1 MSNGRGAESACI
13 IIALLLVLAVC
24 KLAQTVVEPAAFAIF
39 IITIASPVK
48 KALRPKVGNGAAIA
62 MTLVATVFVILA
74 LLSLIAWEAREIVDW
89 VNRNIDRIQDGLI
102 ASTSWL
108 EAHDIFVLAMIADQ
122 FDPARIVRILQAAA
136 LKVNALL
143 AFALIVMIYVALGL
157 NEADVIRGRVA
168 ALKNKEASRRLLAA
182 GEKIAR
188 KFRTYI
194 VVRTGASIA
203 TGLAVWLLA
212 RLVGLEMAAA
222 CGMLAFSLNYL
233 PYIGSFIVTVLLPL
247 FAMVHFGSMEMA
259 ALVLL
264 GVLFIQAVIGSYL
277 EPVFSGEALAISPPL
292 VLFSIVLWTFVWG
305 ALGAFLGVPIA
316 IALIT
321 LLAEFPST
329 RSISDILSGGRID
342 PEPAELQEI
351 QTR

>member
-1 MSNGRGAESACI
+1 MVNGRGAATACI

-24 KLAQTVVEPAAFAIF
+24 KVAQTVIEPAAFAIF
-39 IITIASPVK
+39 IITIVLPIKNS
-48 KALRPKVGNGAAIA
+48 LRPRVGNGAAIA
-62 MTLVATVFVILA
+62 ITLAATALVLLA
-74 LLSLIAWEAREIVDW
+74 LLSVIAWEAREIVDW
-89 VNRNIDRIQDGLI
+89 VNRNVDRIQDSLV

-108 EAHDIFVLAMIADQ
+108 EAHDIFVLTMISEQ
-122 FDPARIVRILQAAA
+122 FDPATIVRILQVAA
-136 LKVNALL
+136 LKVNTLL
-143 AFALIVMIYVALGL
+143 AFALIVMIYVVLGL
-157 NEADVIRGRVA
+157 NEAGVIRGRIA
-168 ALKNKEASRRLLAA
+168 ALKDKEASSHLLAA
-182 GEKIAR
+182 GEQIGQ

-203 TGLAVWLLA
+203 TGLSVWLLA
-212 RLVGLEMAAA
+212 RLIGLEMAGA

-247 FAMVHFGSMEMA
+247 FALVHFGSMESA

-264 GVLFIQAVIGSYL
+264 GMLFIQAVIGSYL
-277 EPVFSGEALAISPPL
+277 EPVFSGEALSISPPL
-292 VLFSIVLWTFVWG
+292 VLFSIVLWTFLWG

-329 RSISDILSGGRID
+329 RSISDILSGGRI
-342 PEPAELQEI
+342 EPKAP
-351 QTR
+351 